1 MHHNGNP
8 NQPGTQQWY
17 FRQEQDRLRHSRQH
31 RLAEQ
36 GQRDLV
42 RSHRR
47 LEEQRRRDQSYAQP
61 TPRAGGRG
69 FPAGLSILR
78 IIVAV
83 VALVIILSNIT
94 SWGPQLIAV
103 LGRISG

>member
-1 MHHNGNP
+1 MNHNGNP

-17 FRQEQDRLRHSRQH
+17 FRQEQDRLRHSQQH

-36 GQRDLV
+36 RQRDLV

-47 LEEQRRRDQSYAQP
+47 WEEQRWRVQSWAQP
-61 TPRAGGRG
+61 RTRTGGRG
-69 FPAGLSILR
+69 FPAGLWILR

-103 LGRISG
+103 LGRVSG